1 MQAWIIE
8 IMNQFGYLGIFLLIA
23 IENIFPPI
31 PSEVIL
37 LFGGFMST
45 YTNMHIVGIIIASTL
60 GSLVGAY
67 ALYFIGKIFNKERL
81 KKIVRGK
88 IGKVLRLKEKDIDM
102 ADEWFDKKG
111 NKTVF
116 FCRFIPIV
124 RSLISIPAGM
134 SEMSLGKFTLYTVV
148 GSLIWNTVLSI
159 AGQTV
164 GANWESILA
173 IFEQYSHIAAIV
185 LVILGVG
192 AIVWFYSKKRTKKS
206 KTK

>member
-124 RSLISIPAGM
+124 RSMISIPAGM
-134 SEMSLGKFTLYTVV
+134 SEMPLGKFTLYTVV